1 MAYWPSARPVFALIA
16 GSRLEATFAV
26 KITPKMASPAITM
39 PAMMDTPMLI
49 QAMMRV
55 AVLSPAPPTRPSE
68 AAISLLDEWASTRAT
83 IAAMMGHTTHDTMAR
98 TSPMMA
104 LVEVIG
110 PPACGAPGEAA
121 AEGSFAIQTVPSQ

>member
-1 MAYWPSARPVFALIA
+1 M
-16 GSRLEATFAV
+16 
-26 KITPKMASPAITM
+26 KITPKTASAAITT
-39 PAMMDTPMLI
+39 PATIDTPMLI

-104 LVEVIG
+104 LVEVMG
-110 PPACGAPGEAA
+110 PPACGATGAVGP
-121 AEGSFAIQTVPSQ
+121 EGAFAIQAAPSQ